1 MQLLGKT
8 LAFLAPILVGD
19 KWAMTAEKLASSYA
33 EYRLRLGSR
42 IPAVLATALIA
53 AEDHRFQRHNGV
65 DLIAITRAVWRYVS
79 QGRREG
85 GSTIEQQ
92 LVRTLTRQYDRQL
105 KRKLIEILLAIRVQT
120 IIPKEEIPGVYLSVA
135 YFGWRMNGVPEA
147 CKRLGIEL
155 ARITPE
161 QAAGIV
167 ARLKYPEPKK
177 ATPLRLEQIALRS
190 RHIISLINSQHV
202 CLEVRRDATIL
213 DPQML
218 RTTCRF
224 IPASRH
230 LQ

>member
-1 MQLLGKT
+1 MKLFGKT
-8 LAFLAPILVGD
+8 LAFLAPFLVGD
-19 KWAMTAEKLASSYA
+19 KWTTTAEKLASSYA
-33 EYRLRLGSR
+33 EYRLRLGPR
-42 IPAVLATALIA
+42 IPAVLVTALIA

-79 QGRREG
+79 KGRREG

-92 LVRTLTRQYDRQL
+92 LVRTLTHQYDRQL
-105 KRKLIEILLAIRVQT
+105 KRKLIEILLAVRVQS
-120 IIPKEEIPGVYLSVA
+120 IIPKEDIPSVYLSVA
-135 YFGWRMNGVPEA
+135 YYGWRMNSVPEA

-155 ARITPE
+155 ESITSE

-177 ATPLRLEQIALRS
+177 ATPLRLQQIALRS
-190 RHIISLINSQHV
+190 RHIVSLIHTQHK
-202 CLEVRRDATIL
+202 CLEERRDATIL

-218 RTTCRF
+218 RTACRF
-224 IPASRH
+224 IPASRD